1 MSPRR
6 LPPPDPDQDPD
17 TIAPAAEATLGHV
30 ASRGV
35 IPRSELR
42 RLALAS
48 LPGTA
53 LLLLDEDLRITA
65 AAGAVEESHGCEAEQ
80 LLGLHIDELLAPQ
93 SARAGVRGAQLALE
107 GQTRIL
113 RVRPRTSPER
123 VLELK
128 TAPLLDDDGDVA
140 GVLAASRDVTTERAA
155 EATLR
160 DFERRYHLLVEDSTD
175 LISRQDPDGT
185 CLWVSR
191 SVQQLLGRRPSELT
205 GRAFDELVH
214 PSDRRALRALLTG
227 LADGGE
233 DVRHTYRLHH
243 RDGRWLWLETVLR
256 AVRDP
261 DTAAVSEIIGVG
273 RDVTA
278 RVEAERALERSN
290 ADLGQFATVA
300 SHDLAEPLL
309 LMRSAADLL
318 LEEAGERLDEEDR
331 HRLDVI
337 ARNARKMQALI
348 DTLLSYAAVD
358 RTIVIHEPVDMV
370 RVVDD
375 ALALLDARIAA
386 TGAVVRRGP
395 LAPVT
400 GDARLLGVLLQNL
413 LSNAM
418 KFCDAPPRID
428 ISCEPAPGGWLLAV
442 ADNGIG
448 IPAAQLRRI
457 FGMFERLDRSRYPGL
472 GLGLAT
478 AQRIAEIHGG
488 HISVT
493 SQVGDGSTFEVVLP
507 SQPA

>member
-6 LPPPDPDQDPD
+6 IPPPDDPDPD
-17 TIAPAAEATLGHV
+17 TIAPAAEARLGDV

-53 LLLLDEDLRITA
+53 LLLLDDHLRITA
-65 AAGAVEESHGCEAEQ
+65 SAGAIDESHGCEPEE
-80 LLGLHIDELLAPQ
+80 LLGLHVEELLAPQ
-93 SARAGVRGAQLALE
+93 SSRAGVRGAQLALE
-107 GQTRIL
+107 GQTRVL
-113 RVRPRTSPER
+113 RVRPRSAPER

-128 TAPLLDDDGDVA
+128 TAPLLDDAGDVV
-140 GVLAASRDVTTERAA
+140 GVIAASRDVTIERVA

-160 DFERRYHLLVEDSTD
+160 DFERRYHLLVEESTD
-175 LISRQDPDGT
+175 LISRQDLDGT

-191 SVQQLLGRRPSELT
+191 SVQQLLGRRPSELI
-205 GRAFDELVH
+205 GRAFDEVVH
-214 PSDRRALRALLTG
+214 PGDREPLRALLAS

-233 DVRHTYRLHH
+233 DVRHTYRVHH
-243 RDGRWLWLETVLR
+243 RDGRWLWLETALR

-278 RVEAERALERSN
+278 RVEAEHALQRSN

-318 LEEAGERLDEEDR
+318 QEEAGELLSAEDHRRLE
-331 HRLDVI
+331 VI
-337 ARNARKMQALI
+337 SRNARKMQALI

-358 RTIVIHEPVDMV
+358 RTVVTHEPVDIV
-370 RVVDD
+370 RVLDD
-375 ALALLDARIAA
+375 ALAFLDARIAA

-413 LSNAM
+413 LGNAM
-418 KFCDAPPRID
+418 KFCDSPPRID
-428 ISCEPAPGGWLLAV
+428 VSCEPVPGGWRLAV

-448 IPAAQLRRI
+448 IPAAQLPRI
-457 FGMFERLDRSRYPGL
+457 FGMFERLDRTRYPGL

-488 HISVT
+488 RISVT
-493 SQVGDGSTFEVVLP
+493 SEVGAGSTFEVVLA

>member
-1 MSPRR
+1 
-6 LPPPDPDQDPD
+6 
-17 TIAPAAEATLGHV
+17 
-30 ASRGV
+30 
-35 IPRSELR
+35 
-42 RLALAS
+42 
-48 LPGTA
+48 
-53 LLLLDEDLRITA
+53 
-65 AAGAVEESHGCEAEQ
+65 
-80 LLGLHIDELLAPQ
+80 
-93 SARAGVRGAQLALE
+93 
-107 GQTRIL
+107 
-113 RVRPRTSPER
+113 
-123 VLELK
+123 
-128 TAPLLDDDGDVA
+128 
-140 GVLAASRDVTTERAA
+140 VTTEGAT

-160 DFERRYHLLVEDSTD
+160 DVERRYHLLVEESTD
-175 LISRQDPDGT
+175 LISRQAPDGT
-185 CLWVSR
+185 CLWVSG
-191 SVQQLLGRRPSELT
+191 SVQQLLGRRPSELA

-214 PSDRRALRALLTG
+214 PSDRSALRTLLAS
-227 LADGGE
+227 LADGSE
-233 DVRHTYRLHH
+233 DTRHTYRVRH

-278 RVEAERALERSN
+278 RVEAERALQRSN

-318 LEEAGERLDEEDR
+318 QEEAGERLTGEDR

-337 ARNARKMQALI
+337 SRNARKLQALV

-358 RTIVIHEPVDMV
+358 RTIVAHEPVDMV

-395 LAPVT
+395 LAPVA
-400 GDARLLGVLLQNL
+400 GDGPLLGVLLQNL

-418 KFCDAPPRID
+418 KFCTGPPRID
-428 ISCEPAPGGWLLAV
+428 ISCEPAAGGWLLTV

-448 IPAAQLRRI
+448 IAPEQLRRI
-457 FGMFERLDRSRYPGL
+457 FGMFERLDRSGYPGL

-488 HISVT
+488 RISVT
-493 SQVGDGSTFEVVLP
+493 SEIGAGSTFAVLLP
-507 SQPA
+507 AQPE